1 MNLNRFSKVEL
12 RLSAF
17 LGAVVIASSIGF
29 LSGCGSSSVKEHY
42 VSPQVQGET
51 AKINLDEVQKAFWD
65 TRGSDLN
72 TWMAAFE
79 KRVNEIYEG
88 KEVISIDATR
98 EKGHLV
104 VTGYFDTQ
112 KKQGFVAGD
121 EKLFSIEQTGEAAD
135 NEMPYRVANQ
145 DGRTYYEGH
154 HSILDN
160 PFLQAML
167 ISHMMGGFGGH
178 YYTPYDRTVILQS
191 DRNAYRSSPSWG
203 TQKAAN
209 QDFQTRFKQKAFG
222 GGLQSKTGFGSS
234 GFSSTPGGTSS
245 RSWGS
250 SNSVSTP
257 PAGATTGWGGRRS
270 STSGGFSGFRASPS
284 FGRGWGGR
292 RR

>member
-112 KKQGFVAGD
+112 KKQGFVAKPPITKCLTESPIKTDAPTMKGITA
-121 EKLFSIEQTGEAAD
+121 FSTI
-135 NEMPYRVANQ
+135 
-145 DGRTYYEGH
+145 
-154 HSILDN
+154 
-160 PFLQAML
+160 
-167 ISHMMGGFGGH
+167 
-178 YYTPYDRTVILQS
+178 
-191 DRNAYRSSPSWG
+191 
-203 TQKAAN
+203 
-209 QDFQTRFKQKAFG
+209 RFYK
-222 GGLQSKTGFGSS
+222 
-234 GFSSTPGGTSS
+234 
-245 RSWGS
+245 RC
-250 SNSVSTP
+250 
-257 PAGATTGWGGRRS
+257 
-270 STSGGFSGFRASPS
+270 
-284 FGRGWGGR
+284 
-292 RR
+292 